1 MPPELHSALLS
12 AGQGP
17 GSMLAAAAQW
27 QELGIQYSNAAVEL
41 SRLLGVVQGSW
52 EGGTAA
58 AYVAAHG
65 PYLAWLEQ
73 AAADSAVSATQHET
87 AAAAYSSALATMP
100 TLVELAANH
109 TAHGVL
115 LATNFFGINT
125 IPIAVNEADYVRM
138 WIQAADTM
146 AVYQTITEAAM
157 TAMPTTQP
165 APPIRTS
172 SSEALGAPSD
182 GLGSITQFFTEL
194 EALIADPYSYF
205 LKFFQQFGFSP
216 GATVVL
222 AVIALLLYDILWYPY
237 YASYALLLLPFF
249 TPALSA
255 LGALNVLA
263 QWLSGWPSIA
273 GLAVPAVPGVGQ
285 HVAADLPG
293 VVTPVSAAVPS
304 ASAPVSSPV
313 PGTAASAPAGT
324 APPAAGIGYA
334 VAASAPPGVSSGPKA
349 GAKSSDS
356 IPDSVGAA
364 AATRANPA
372 AARVSR
378 HRRSKTGVRGYRD
391 EFLDAGMDVGEAVAG
406 PDATTASGQ
415 GAGPL
420 GFTGTVPRAAATAAG
435 MVQLESGGTGL
446 PLLPASWPDDTY
458 TAPGRR

>member
-1 MPPELHSALLS
+1 MPPEVHAALLS
-12 AGQGP
+12 AGPGP
-17 GSMLAAAAQW
+17 GSLLAAAAQW
-27 QELGIQYSNAAVEL
+27 QGLSIQYSNTAAEL
-41 SRLLGVVQGSW
+41 SQLLAEVQGSW
-52 EGGTAA
+52 QGSSAA
-58 AYVAAHG
+58 TYVAAHG

-73 AAADSAVSATQHET
+73 AAADSAAFATQHDA

-109 TAHGVL
+109 TVHGVL

-146 AVYQTITEAAM
+146 AVYQTITE
-157 TAMPTTQP
+157 TAMAATPTTAP

-172 SSEALGAPSD
+172 GAEALGAPWD
-182 GLGSITQFFTEL
+182 GLGSISQFFSEL
-194 EALIADPYSYF
+194 ADLMADPYTYF
-205 LKFFQQFGFSP
+205 LNFFQQFGFSP

-263 QWLSGWPSIA
+263 QWLNGWPAA
-273 GLAVPAVPGVGQ
+273 GLSAVPAVPSVGQ
-285 HVAADLPG
+285 HVAADLP
-293 VVTPVSAAVPS
+293 AAV
-304 ASAPVSSPV
+304 APVGAAV
-313 PGTAASAPAGT
+313 AGASAPASSPVSSAPTSAPAGS

-349 GAKSSDS
+349 GAKSPDDMA
-356 IPDSVGAA
+356 DSVGAA
-364 AATRANPA
+364 APTRPAPATGRI
-372 AARVSR
+372 SR

-391 EFLDAGMDVGEAVAG
+391 EFLTADLEVADDAE
-406 PDATTASGQ
+406 PESSTSGQ

-420 GFTGTVPRAAATAAG
+420 GFTGTLPTAATSPAG
-435 MVQLESGGTGL
+435 LVRQALDNTGV
-446 PLLPASWPDDTY
+446 PLLPTTWPDDTY
-458 TAPGRR
+458 SAAGRR